1 MGFKMAIENKGGT
14 SDSAKCPFSI
24 EDVDLFAPG
33 AQKYWYESY
42 DILHKEAPV
51 HRIPGEGTSPDT
63 DGFILSKYEDIAFV
77 VKDILRFPP
86 PSMKS
91 SDLEKSGIS
100 GFNAD
105 KKDDSVVDDL
115 PASKMVT
122 RQDPSLMNALQV
134 SIMSLRPNEELW
146 KAHKR
151 QLTDPWVGTGAQKNE
166 EMIIKAANSLIDKWI
181 DNKNV
186 EFISEFAMPLPQI
199 VMANVIGFP
208 IDDIPLLK
216 KWGDAMVMPFVYGQG
231 HRNLLTKE
239 QSNEQQALLAE
250 FGKYVINQLDEKK
263 KNPKDD
269 MLSFL
274 TEVIY
279 EPYDRKLTDTEII
292 GVAFAMIIGG
302 LETTQYAISEQAQIL
317 CKNPALFKELKED
330 RSKIRPFVEET
341 LRVRSPT
348 QGLSTRMTTQDEEF
362 QGIKIPAGS
371 ILHLRYGAANV
382 DEGTFECPHQI
393 NLERKALTRHLT
405 FSQGHRTCPG
415 NGISRLEQTITWNLL
430 LDRIKSIEF
439 SPDASFE
446 HQPGIMLGALELKI
460 NFEKES

>member
-1 MGFKMAIENKGGT
+1 MGFKMAIENKGET

-24 EDVDLFAPG
+24 EDVDPFAPG

-86 PSMKS
+86 PLMKS

-105 KKDDSVVDDL
+105 DKNDSIVDDNSS
-115 PASKMVT
+115 SKMVT

-239 QSNEQQALLAE
+239 QSNEQQVLLAE
-250 FGKYVINQLDEKK
+250 FGEYVINQLDEKK

>member
-14 SDSAKCPFSI
+14 SDSVKCPFSI

-42 DILHKEAPV
+42 EILHKEAPV

-105 KKDDSVVDDL
+105 DKNDSIVDDNSS
-115 PASKMVT
+115 SKMVT

-250 FGKYVINQLDEKK
+250 FGEYVINQLDEKK

-317 CKNPALFKELKED
+317 CKNPSLFKELKED

-362 QGIKIPAGS
+362 QGIKVPAGS

>member
-1 MGFKMAIENKGGT
+1 MTSKDAIENNEH
-14 SDSAKCPFSI
+14 AKCPFSI
-24 EDVDLFAPG
+24 DDVDLFAQG

-42 DILHKEAPV
+42 EILHRESPV

-86 PSMKS
+86 PVMKS

-100 GFNAD
+100 GFNAEE
-105 KKDDSVVDDL
+105 DDTNSSAKECDV
-115 PASKMVT
+115 VT
-122 RQDPSLMNALQV
+122 RHDPSLMNALQV

-151 QLTDPWVGTGAQKNE
+151 QLTDPWVGTGAQRNE
-166 EMIIKAANSLIDKWI
+166 EMITKAANGLIDKWI
-181 DNKNV
+181 NNKSV
-186 EFISEFAMPLPQI
+186 EFISEFARPLPQI

-208 IDDIPLLK
+208 LEDIPLLK

-239 QSNEQQALLAE
+239 QSNEQQALLSE
-250 FGKYVINQLDEKK
+250 FGDYVIDQLAEKK

-274 TEVIY
+274 TEVTY

-317 CKNPALFKELKED
+317 CKNPDLFNELKED
-330 RSKIRPFVEET
+330 KSKIRSFVEET
-341 LRVRSPT
+341 LRVRAPT

-362 QGIKIPAGS
+362 QGVKVPSGS

-382 DEGTFECPHQI
+382 DGETFECPHQI

-415 NGISRLEQTITWNLL
+415 NGISRLEQAITWDLL

-439 SPDASFE
+439 ASDASFD

>member
-14 SDSAKCPFSI
+14 SDSVKCPFSI

-42 DILHKEAPV
+42 EILHKEAPV

-105 KKDDSVVDDL
+105 DKNDSVVDDNSS
-115 PASKMVT
+115 SKMVT

-250 FGKYVINQLDEKK
+250 FGEYVINQLDEKK

-330 RSKIRPFVEET
+330 RSKIRAFVEET

-362 QGIKIPAGS
+362 QGIKVPAGS

>member
-14 SDSAKCPFSI
+14 SDSVKCPFSI

-42 DILHKEAPV
+42 EILHKEAPV

-105 KKDDSVVDDL
+105 DKNDSIVDDNSS
-115 PASKMVT
+115 SKMVT

-250 FGKYVINQLDEKK
+250 FGEYVINQLDEKK

-330 RSKIRPFVEET
+330 RSKIRAFVEET

-362 QGIKIPAGS
+362 QGIKVPAGS

>member
-14 SDSAKCPFSI
+14 SDSVKCPFSI

-42 DILHKEAPV
+42 EILHKEAPV

-105 KKDDSVVDDL
+105 DKNDSIVDDNSS
-115 PASKMVT
+115 SKMVT

-250 FGKYVINQLDEKK
+250 FGEYVINQLDEKK

-362 QGIKIPAGS
+362 QGIKVPAGS

>member
-1 MGFKMAIENKGGT
+1 MT
-14 SDSAKCPFSI
+14 SKDKNEINEMAKCPFSI

-42 DILHKEAPV
+42 EILHKESPV

-63 DGFILSKYEDIAFV
+63 DGFILSKYEDIAYV

-86 PSMKS
+86 PVMKS

-100 GFNAD
+100 GFNAED
-105 KKDDSVVDDL
+105 EDDSKPSL
-115 PASKMVT
+115 PASTVVT
-122 RQDPSLMNALQV
+122 RHDPSLMNALQV

-151 QLTDPWVGTGAQKNE
+151 QLTDPWVGTGAQRNE
-166 EMIIKAANSLIDKWI
+166 EMIINAANGLIDKWI
-181 DNKNV
+181 DSKDV
-186 EFISEFAMPLPQI
+186 EFISEFARPLPQI

-208 IDDIPLLK
+208 IEDIPLLK
-216 KWGDAMVMPFVYGQG
+216 KWGDAMVMPFVYGKG
-231 HRNLLTKE
+231 HRNLLTKD
-239 QSNEQQALLAE
+239 QSDEQQALLSE
-250 FGKYVINQLDEKK
+250 FGDYVISQLAEKK

-274 TEVIY
+274 TEVTY
-279 EPYDRKLTDTEII
+279 EPYNRKLSDTEII

-317 CKNPALFKELKED
+317 CKNPELFKELKED
-330 RSKIRPFVEET
+330 RSKIRSFVEET
-341 LRVRSPT
+341 LRVRAPT

-362 QGIKIPAGS
+362 QGVKVPAGS

-382 DEGTFECPHQI
+382 DEETFECPHEI
-393 NLERKALTRHLT
+393 NLDRKALTRHLT

-415 NGISRLEQTITWNLL
+415 NGISRLEQTIAWNLI
-430 LDRIKSIEF
+430 LDRVKNIEF
-439 SPDASFE
+439 APDANFN

-460 NFEKES
+460 SFQKEG

>member
-1 MGFKMAIENKGGT
+1 MTKESSSKNNEE
-14 SDSAKCPFSI
+14 AKCPISLG
-24 EDVDLFAPG
+24 DVDLFAPG

-42 DILHKEAPV
+42 EILHKESPV
-51 HRIPGEGTSPDT
+51 HCIPEEGTSPDS

-86 PSMKS
+86 PVMKS
-91 SDLEKSGIS
+91 SDLEKSGTS
-100 GFNAD
+100 GFNSEN
-105 KKDDSVVDDL
+105 KDDEAPSL
-115 PASKMVT
+115 PASTVVS
-122 RQDPSLMNALQV
+122 RHDPSLMNAFQV

-151 QLTDPWVGTGAQKNE
+151 QLTDPWVGTGAERHQ
-166 EMIIKAANSLIDKWI
+166 EMITKSANGLIDKWI
-181 DNKNV
+181 DGNGV

-208 IDDIPLLK
+208 LKDIPLLK

-239 QSNEQQALLAE
+239 QSDDQQVLLAE
-250 FGKYVINQLDEKK
+250 FGEYVVDQLEEKK

-274 TEVIY
+274 TTVNY
-279 EPYDRKLTDTEII
+279 EPYNRKLTDTEII

-317 CKNPALFKELKED
+317 CKTPELFKEIKKD
-330 RSKIRPFVEET
+330 RSKVRSFVEET
-341 LRVRSPT
+341 LRVRAPT

-362 QGIKIPAGS
+362 QGVKVPAGS

-382 DEGTFECPHQI
+382 DAETFECPHQI
-393 NLERKALTRHLT
+393 NLERRALTRHLT

-415 NGISRLEQTITWNLL
+415 NGISRLEQTIAWNLL
-430 LDRIKSIEF
+430 LDRVESMEF
-439 SPDASFE
+439 APDANFD

-460 NFEKES
+460 NFEKEG

>member
-14 SDSAKCPFSI
+14 SDSVKCPFSI

-42 DILHKEAPV
+42 EILHKEAPV

-86 PSMKS
+86 PLMKS

-105 KKDDSVVDDL
+105 DKNDSIVDDNSS
-115 PASKMVT
+115 SKMVT

-317 CKNPALFKELKED
+317 CKKPALFKELKED

>member
-1 MGFKMAIENKGGT
+1 MAIENKGGT

-42 DILHKEAPV
+42 EILHKEAPV

-105 KKDDSVVDDL
+105 DKNDSVVDDNSS
-115 PASKMVT
+115 SKMVT

-186 EFISEFAMPLPQI
+186 EFISEFAMP
-199 VMANVIGFP
+199 
-208 IDDIPLLK
+208 
-216 KWGDAMVMPFVYGQG
+216 
-231 HRNLLTKE
+231 
-239 QSNEQQALLAE
+239 
-250 FGKYVINQLDEKK
+250 
-263 KNPKDD
+263 
-269 MLSFL
+269 
-274 TEVIY
+274 
-279 EPYDRKLTDTEII
+279 
-292 GVAFAMIIGG
+292 
-302 LETTQYAISEQAQIL
+302 
-317 CKNPALFKELKED
+317 
-330 RSKIRPFVEET
+330 
-341 LRVRSPT
+341 
-348 QGLSTRMTTQDEEF
+348 
-362 QGIKIPAGS
+362 
-371 ILHLRYGAANV
+371 
-382 DEGTFECPHQI
+382 
-393 NLERKALTRHLT
+393 
-405 FSQGHRTCPG
+405 
-415 NGISRLEQTITWNLL
+415 
-430 LDRIKSIEF
+430 
-439 SPDASFE
+439 
-446 HQPGIMLGALELKI
+446 
-460 NFEKES
+460 